1 MIMAEQQ
8 AQAQRRRILYI
19 HKPFQRKFIL
29 RFCLIAL
36 GAMLLASLILYVL
49 SKDTMTATYRY
60 HHLSLKDTAE
70 AIMPAMIITNGVVLL
85 GLLGATILV
94 TLYVSHKI
102 GGPLHRVESVLE
114 EIGQGNLDIKIEF
127 RQRDQLKDLVP
138 KINHMIQNLNK
149 RVRQI
154 QGEVGHLQEKI
165 QDTGWKEEEIRKD
178 INKLHNTVNELFAT
192 EQ

>member
-1 MIMAEQQ
+1 MAGQNVQ
-8 AQAQRRRILYI
+8 VQRRQTVYVD
-19 HKPFQRKFIL
+19 KPFQRKFIF
-29 RFCLIAL
+29 RFCVIAL
-36 GAMLLASLILYVL
+36 GAMLLASLVLFLL
-49 SKDTMTATYRY
+49 SKNTMTATYRY

-70 AIMPAMIITNGVVLL
+70 AIMPAMLITNGVVLL

-154 QGEVGHLQEKI
+154 QDEVGHLQEKI

>member
-1 MIMAEQQ
+1 
-8 AQAQRRRILYI
+8 
-19 HKPFQRKFIL
+19 
-29 RFCLIAL
+29 
-36 GAMLLASLILYVL
+36 ML
-49 SKDTMTATYRY
+49 
-60 HHLSLKDTAE
+60 
-70 AIMPAMIITNGVVLL
+70 ITNGVVLL
-85 GLLGATILV
+85 GLLGATIWV

-114 EIGQGNLDIKIEF
+114 EVGLGKLDIKIEF

-138 KINHMIQNLNK
+138 QINYMIQNLNK

-154 QGEVGHLQEKI
+154 QDEVGDLQGKI

-192 EQ
+192 ER